1 MNRQLI
7 GSYLASDINF
17 AEAIQVN
24 SKSRLPTMS
33 QPPSS
38 KLPCVYKRIYSIQGK
53 IFLAQF
59 RNKAKTNQFKPLEDL
74 QHAIDQ
80 FRTDIHVNPSC
91 WDSWY
96 ALATCYAFLAD
107 ENLVF
112 SASDIKNNYSKITD
126 LQKRA
131 FHCF

>member
-1 MNRQLI
+1 MQ
-7 GSYLASDINF
+7 
-17 AEAIQVN
+17 
-24 SKSRLPTMS
+24 

-38 KLPCVYKRIYSIQGK
+38 KLPSVYRRIYAIQGK

-59 RNKAKTNQFKPLEDL
+59 RNKAKNNQFKPLEDL
-74 QHAIDQ
+74 QKAIDQ
-80 FRTDIHVNPSC
+80 FRTDLHINPDS

-96 ALATCYAFLAD
+96 ALATCYASLAD

-112 SASDIKNNYSKITD
+112 SASDIKNNFSKITD

-131 FHCF
+131 FHCFSQAVRLTPKRIHRSNGDFPGTQDS